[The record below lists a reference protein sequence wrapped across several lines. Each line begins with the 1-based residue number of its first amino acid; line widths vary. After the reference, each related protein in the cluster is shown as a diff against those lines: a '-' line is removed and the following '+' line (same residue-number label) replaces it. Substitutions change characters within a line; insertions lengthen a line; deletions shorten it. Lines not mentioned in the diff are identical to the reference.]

1 MRERHGHPSESLRA
15 KSPPFLSFGRERGG
29 GGGVG
34 ERVVLPEAKVTRVG
48 ETLSITEKE
57 GGIDWGGGGGGRVG
71 RGGGGKSSAC
81 PSLGVCEKVLSLPFP
96 AFFLPLPFL
105 CLSSLLK
112 YGTRNTT

>member
-71 RGGGGKSSAC
+71 RGGGEEKVVRALHWACAKKYSLSPFLPFFC
-81 PSLGVCEKVLSLPFP
+81 PSPSCVC
-96 AFFLPLPFL
+96 PLF
-105 CLSSLLK
+105 
-112 YGTRNTT
+112 

>member
-1 MRERHGHPSESLRA
+1 VRERHGHPSESLRA

-57 GGIDWGGGGGGRVG
+57 GGIDWGGGVEDGWGGGGGR
-71 RGGGGKSSAC
+71 K
-81 PSLGVCEKVLSLPFP
+81 K
-96 AFFLPLPFL
+96 
-105 CLSSLLK
+105 
-112 YGTRNTT
+112 